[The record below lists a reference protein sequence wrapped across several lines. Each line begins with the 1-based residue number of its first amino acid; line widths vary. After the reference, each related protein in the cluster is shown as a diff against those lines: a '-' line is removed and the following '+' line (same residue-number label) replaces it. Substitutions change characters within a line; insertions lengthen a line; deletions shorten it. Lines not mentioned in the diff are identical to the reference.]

1 LNEKILHIEVQDFIN
16 SHLNAELNRV
26 ALQKNPFPN
35 IDFKEILNQIET
47 KKKAEKKL
55 PTWFHTPNIYFPKKI
70 NLEQTSSE
78 ITAAYKADLLNGTS
92 VADLT
97 GGFGID
103 TYFFSK
109 KVAEVDHYEINQE
122 LSEIASYNFKQL
134 GVKNIKCF
142 PEDGIKAI
150 QHKKY
155 NTIYIDPSRRSE
167 SKGKVFLLEDCIP
180 NVVENKNYLLSRC
193 EKLIIKTSPMLDI
206 NAARKSLEGGV
217 NEIHIVAVNNEVKEL
232 LWVLE
237 NNNNPTKIVAINIEN
252 YKTSRFDVDKTTV
265 ANIQYS
271 LPKNFLY
278 EPNAAILKSGAFDE
292 VAERFKIYKLHMH
305 SHLYTSDE
313 KIDFPGRVFEIE
325 KTIAYKKK
333 DVKENLSITAA
344 NITTRNFP
352 ETVEALRKKW
362 KWKEGGDN
370 YLFFT
375 TNMDGNKIIVQ
386 CKKN

>member
-1 LNEKILHIEVQDFIN
+1 LNEKILHIEVQDFID

-26 ALQKNPFPN
+26 ALQKNPFPD
-35 IDFKEILNQIET
+35 IDYKEILNQIET

-97 GGFGID
+97 GGFGVD
-103 TYFFSK
+103 TYYFSK
-109 KVAEVDHYEINQE
+109 KAAEVDHYEINQE
-122 LSEIASYNFKQL
+122 LSEIASHNFKQF
-134 GVKNIKCF
+134 GVKNIKYF
-142 PEDGIKAI
+142 SEDGIKAI

-155 NTIYIDPSRRSE
+155 DTIYIDPSRRNE

-180 NVVENKNYLLSRC
+180 NVVENKSYLLSRC

-206 NAARKSLEGGV
+206 DAAKKSLGSV

-232 LWVLE
+232 LWILE
-237 NNNNPTKIVAINIEN
+237 NNNKPTKIVAINLEN
-252 YKTSRFDVDKTTV
+252 DKTSRFDIDETTATNV
-265 ANIQYS
+265 QYS
-271 LPKNFLY
+271 LPKKFIY

-292 VAERFKIYKLHMH
+292 VAERFKIYKLHKH

-313 KIDFPGRVFEIE
+313 KIDFPGRVFKIE

-333 DVKENLSITAA
+333 DIKESLSITTA

-352 ETVEALRKKW
+352 ETVEVLRKKW
-362 KWKEGGDN
+362 KWKDGGDN

-375 TNMDGNKIIVQ
+375 TNMDGKKIIVQ

>member
-1 LNEKILHIEVQDFIN
+1 M
-16 SHLNAELNRV
+16 HLNADLNRI
-26 ALQKNPFPN
+26 ALQKNPFPD
-35 IDFKEILNQIET
+35 IDFKEILFQIET
-47 KKKAEKKL
+47 KKRAEKKL

-78 ITAAYKADLLNGTS
+78 ITAAYKADLLNGTT

-97 GGFGID
+97 DGFGVD

-109 KVAEVDHYEINQE
+109 KAAKVDHYEINQE
-122 LSEIASYNFKQL
+122 LSKIAAHNFNQL
-134 GVKNIKCF
+134 GVKNITCF
-142 PEDGIKAI
+142 IEDGIKAI
-150 QHKKY
+150 QQKKY
-155 NTIYIDPSRRSE
+155 DTIYIDPSRRND

-180 NVVENKNYLLSRC
+180 NVVENKDYLLSKC

-206 NAARKSLEGGV
+206 NAAKNSLKEV
-217 NEIHIVAVNNEVKEL
+217 SEIHIVAINNEVKEL

-237 NNNNPTKIVAINIEN
+237 STTQPTKTIAINLEN
-252 YKTSRFDVDKTTV
+252 EKRYRFDIDENSVTNV
-265 ANIQYS
+265 QYS
-271 LPKNFLY
+271 LLKKFLY

-292 VAERFKIYKLHMH
+292 VAERFKIYKLHKH

-313 KIDFPGRVFEIE
+313 KIDFPGRVFKIE

-333 DVKENLSITAA
+333 DIKENLPITAA

-352 ETVEALRKKW
+352 ESVEVLRKKW
-362 KWKEGGDN
+362 KWKDGGDN

-375 TNMDGNKIIVQ
+375 TTMNGNKIIVQ
-386 CKKN
+386 CKKK

>member
-1 LNEKILHIEVQDFIN
+1 MNEKILHIEVQNFIN
-16 SHLNAELNRV
+16 KHLNADLNRI
-26 ALQKNPFPN
+26 ALQKNPFPD

-92 VADLT
+92 LADLT
-97 GGFGID
+97 GGFGVD

-109 KVAEVDHYEINQE
+109 KAAEVDHYEINQE
-122 LSEIASYNFKQL
+122 LSEIASHNFKQL
-134 GVKNIKCF
+134 GVKNVKCF
-142 PEDGIKAI
+142 IEDGIKAI
-150 QHKKY
+150 LQKKFD
-155 NTIYIDPSRRSE
+155 TIYIDPSRRSE
-167 SKGKVFLLEDCIP
+167 NKGKVFLLEDCIP
-180 NVVENKNYLLSRC
+180 NVVENKDYLLSKC

-206 NAARKSLEGGV
+206 NAAKNSLKEV
-217 NEIHIVAVNNEVKEL
+217 SEIHIVAINNEVKEL

-237 NNNNPTKIVAINIEN
+237 STTQPTKTIAINLEN
-252 YKTSRFDVDKTTV
+252 EKRYRFDIDQNSV
-265 ANIQYS
+265 ANVQYS
-271 LPKNFLY
+271 LPKKFLY

-292 VAERFKIYKLHMH
+292 VAERFKIYKLHKH

-313 KIDFPGRVFEIE
+313 KIDFPGRVFKIE

-333 DVKENLSITAA
+333 DIKENLPITAA

-352 ETVEALRKKW
+352 ESVEVLRKKW
-362 KWKEGGDN
+362 KWKDGGDN

-375 TNMDGNKIIVQ
+375 TTMNGNKIIVQ
-386 CKKN
+386 CKKK